1 MVSNKQKKRLR
12 LLKAQAGKVRKS
24 PMAMAS
30 DSRLESTVVGGTQ
43 EEKAVS
49 AMARKALEAT

>member
-1 MVSNKQKKRLR
+1 
-12 LLKAQAGKVRKS
+12 
-24 PMAMAS
+24 MAMAS
-30 DSRLESTVVGGTQ
+30 DSRLESTVVGGTH